1 VRATLL
7 ASLFLLCLAGCSRER
22 QPTALEIAGGAL
34 QKLRS
39 AVVREVS
46 DPQRAKQG
54 AGLIDEIERLLSEVD
69 ADLKAHNDGMRTL
82 NADYDA
88 TEAAFRAAFRQFN
101 AKRNARQQRLL
112 DLNQRAKSLLS
123 AEEWER
129 LGAVS
134 AEALESAIQAA
145 REG

>member
-1 VRATLL
+1 MRAAL
-7 ASLFLLCLAGCSRER
+7 AVVLICVAGCARDPK
-22 QPTALEIAGGAL
+22 PTALEIASGAL

-39 AVVREVS
+39 AVVREVR
-46 DPQRAKQG
+46 DPERAKQG
-54 AGLIDEIERLLSEVD
+54 ARLIDEIGRLLAEVD
-69 ADLKAHNDGMRTL
+69 ADVNAHNDAIRTL

-101 AKRNARQQRLL
+101 AKRNERQQRVL
-112 DLNQRAKSLLS
+112 DINQRAKALLT

>member
-1 VRATLL
+1 MRAAL
-7 ASLFLLCLAGCSRER
+7 AVVLICVAGCARDPKPS
-22 QPTALEIAGGAL
+22 ALEVAGEAL

-54 AGLIDEIERLLSEVD
+54 ARLVDEIERLLSEVD
-69 ADLKAHNDGMRTL
+69 ADVKAHNDAMRAL

-101 AKRNARQQRLL
+101 ARRNERQQRLL
-112 DLNQRAKSLLS
+112 DINQRAKALLT
-123 AEEWER
+123 AEEWEQ

-134 AEALESAIQAA
+134 AAALERAIQAA

>member
-1 VRATLL
+1 MRATLL
-7 ASLFLLCLAGCSRER
+7 AGFFLLCLAGCSREPK
-22 QPTALEIAGGAL
+22 PTALEVAGGAL

-39 AVVREVS
+39 AVAREVK
-46 DPQRAKQG
+46 DPERAKQG
-54 AGLIDEIERLLSEVD
+54 ARLIDEIGRLLAEVD
-69 ADLKAHNDGMRTL
+69 ADVNAHNDAIRTL

-101 AKRNARQQRLL
+101 AKRNEQQQRVL
-112 DLNQRAKSLLS
+112 DINQRAKALLT

-134 AEALESAIQAA
+134 AEALERAIQAA

>member
-1 VRATLL
+1 MRGILLL
-7 ASLFLLCLAGCSRER
+7 AFAFTIAGCARGPE
-22 QPTALEIAGGAL
+22 PTALEIASGAL

-39 AVVREVS
+39 AVVREVG
-46 DPQRAKQG
+46 DPARAKQG

-69 ADLKAHNDGMRTL
+69 ADVKAHNDAMRTL

-101 AKRNARQQRLL
+101 AKRNERQQRLL
-112 DLNQRAKSLLS
+112 DINQRAKALLT
-123 AEEWER
+123 AEEWEH

-134 AEALESAIQAA
+134 AEALERAIQAA

>member
-7 ASLFLLCLAGCSRER
+7 AGLFLLCLAGCSREPK
-22 QPTALEIAGGAL
+22 PTALEIAGEAL

-39 AVVREVS
+39 AVVREVR

-54 AGLIDEIERLLSEVD
+54 AGLIDEIGRLLSEVD

-112 DLNQRAKSLLS
+112 DINQRAKSLFT